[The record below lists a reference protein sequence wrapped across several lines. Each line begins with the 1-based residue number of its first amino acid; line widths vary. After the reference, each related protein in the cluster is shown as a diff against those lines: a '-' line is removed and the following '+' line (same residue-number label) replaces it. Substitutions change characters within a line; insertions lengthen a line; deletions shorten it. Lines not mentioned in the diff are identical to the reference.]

1 MKARIATSGLLALL
15 CVCPVFG
22 QGRGKA
28 EASVNGKSISIDYGR
43 PSLKGRDI
51 LSLAPVGTIWRVG
64 MNQATEITSSGELKV
79 GDKELKAGKYSLW
92 VKKEGADSWTLL
104 FHPKTGIWGAPA
116 LTEGFVAE
124 TPLKMEKASDSAEQL
139 TISLKG
145 EGDDAQI
152 RIQWGTAAL
161 EGKFEVK

>member
-92 VKKEGADSWTLL
+92 VK
-104 FHPKTGIWGAPA
+104 
-116 LTEGFVAE
+116 
-124 TPLKMEKASDSAEQL
+124 
-139 TISLKG
+139 
-145 EGDDAQI
+145 
-152 RIQWGTAAL
+152 
-161 EGKFEVK
+161 